1 MDGMYTMF
9 LEFKTLFLNRM
20 VCQNE
25 YAQNAR
31 NSCLTAKDLD
41 HGSVKPV
48 ENRSNQFFFISMNS
62 MHTNS
67 MFDNSGYFVIPS

>member
-31 NSCLTAKDLD
+31 KSCLMAKGLD